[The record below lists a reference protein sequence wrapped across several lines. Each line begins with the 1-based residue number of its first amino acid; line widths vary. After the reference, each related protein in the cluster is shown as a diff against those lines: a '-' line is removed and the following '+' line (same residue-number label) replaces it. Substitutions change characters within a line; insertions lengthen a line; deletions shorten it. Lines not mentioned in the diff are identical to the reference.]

1 MMLSNFYSNIIV
13 LDTRNLKLV
22 SLNRN
27 QNKLTLLA
35 QDVISESIQRLLN
48 IMDVEWTSKQRCLHT
63 ENVICTY
70 TEN

>member
-1 MMLSNFYSNIIV
+1 MMLSNSYSNIIV
-13 LDTRNLKLV
+13 LNTRNLKLV